1 MELYLKLIDVI
12 VPVFFVI
19 GIGYYLG
26 KKNPDI
32 NTDFIT
38 TFAGN
43 VGTPAMIFY
52 TITTTGVTLSVFTEY
67 FIYALIIIGGFSLV
81 GILFLLLLKKDFIS
95 ELPPL
100 ILPNTGN
107 MGIPIC
113 LFAYGTAGLGV
124 ASAIASVIILLH
136 FTLGVLLAK
145 KSFSLEILIKN
156 MPIYAII
163 VSVIFLYFEWDV
175 PGYLENTTF
184 LLTYATIFLV
194 LMSLGIALSRLKV
207 VSWTHASIL
216 GAVRVILGPLIGFG
230 LIKYLNLDGFAAGV
244 LLIQSCMPSAV
255 LTYLVGSMYS
265 EKKVVDSVA
274 SVIVT
279 STIMSFIT
287 CLLYTSPSPR
297 DGLLSR
303 MPSSA

>member
-26 KKNPDI
+26 KKNPEI

-67 FIYALIIIGGFSLV
+67 FIYALVIIGGFSLV

-216 GAVRVILGPLIGFG
+216 GAVRVIVGPLIGFG
-230 LIKYLNLDGFAAGV
+230 LIKYLDLDGFAAGV

-279 STIMSFIT
+279 STILSFIT
-287 CLLYTSPSPR
+287 VPIVVYYSLKYFQ
-297 DGLLSR
+297 
-303 MPSSA
+303 

>member
-12 VPVFFVI
+12 APVFFVI

-26 KKNPDI
+26 KKNPEI

-81 GILFLLLLKKDFIS
+81 GIIFLLLLKKDFIS

-145 KSFSLEILIKN
+145 KSFSFGILIKN
-156 MPIYAII
+156 MPIYGII
-163 VSVIFLYFEWDV
+163 ISVIFLYFEWNV

-216 GAVRVILGPLIGFG
+216 GAVRVIIGPLIGFG
-230 LIKYLNLDGFAAGV
+230 LIKFLNLNGFAAGV

-265 EKKVVDSVA
+265 ERKVVDSVA

-279 STIMSFIT
+279 STVMSFIT
-287 CLLYTSPSPR
+287 IPIVVFISLKYFQ
-297 DGLLSR
+297 
-303 MPSSA
+303 

>member
-12 VPVFFVI
+12 APVFFVI

-26 KKNPDI
+26 KKNPEI

-52 TITTTGVTLSVFTEY
+52 TITTTGVTLAVFIEY
-67 FIYALIIIGGFSLV
+67 FIYALIIITGFSLV
-81 GILFLLLLKKDFIS
+81 GILFLLILKKDFIS

-156 MPIYAII
+156 MPIYGII

-194 LMSLGIALSRLKV
+194 LMSLGIALSRMKV

-216 GAVRVILGPLIGFG
+216 GSVRVIIGPLIGFG
-230 LIKYLNLDGFAAGV
+230 LIKFLNLEGFAAGV

-265 EKKVVDSVA
+265 EKRVVDSVA

-279 STIMSFIT
+279 STILSFIT
-287 CLLYTSPSPR
+287 IPIVVFISLKYFQ
-297 DGLLSR
+297 
-303 MPSSA
+303 

>member
-1 MELYLKLIDVI
+1 MELYLKLIDVLF
-12 VPVFFVI
+12 PVFFVI

-26 KKNPDI
+26 KKNPNI

-81 GILFLLLLKKDFIS
+81 GILFLLILKKDFIS

-124 ASAIASVIILLH
+124 ASAIASVVILLH

-156 MPIYAII
+156 MPIYGII

-216 GAVRVILGPLIGFG
+216 GAVRVIIGPIIGLG
-230 LIKYLNLDGFAAGV
+230 LIKFLNLHGFAAGV

-287 CLLYTSPSPR
+287 IPIVVFYSLKYFQ
-297 DGLLSR
+297 
-303 MPSSA
+303 

>member
-1 MELYLKLIDVI
+1 MELYLKLIDVLF
-12 VPVFFVI
+12 PVFFVI

-26 KKNPDI
+26 KKNPNI

-81 GILFLLLLKKDFIS
+81 GILFLLILKKDFIS

-113 LFAYGTAGLGV
+113 LFAYGAAGLGV
-124 ASAIASVIILLH
+124 ASAIASVVILLH

-156 MPIYAII
+156 MPIYGII
-163 VSVIFLYFEWDV
+163 ISVIFLYFEWDV

-216 GAVRVILGPLIGFG
+216 GAVRVIIGPIIGFG
-230 LIKYLNLDGFAAGV
+230 LIKFLNLNGFAAGV

-279 STIMSFIT
+279 STIMSFVTIPIVVF
-287 CLLYTSPSPR
+287 YSIKYFQ
-297 DGLLSR
+297 
-303 MPSSA
+303 

>member
-12 VPVFFVI
+12 APVFFVI

-26 KKNPDI
+26 KKNPEI

-81 GILFLLLLKKDFIS
+81 GIIFLLLLKKDFIS

-113 LFAYGTAGLGV
+113 LFAYGTTGLGV

-145 KSFSLEILIKN
+145 KSFSFEILIKN
-156 MPIYAII
+156 MPIYGII
-163 VSVIFLYFEWDV
+163 VSVIFLYFELDV

-216 GAVRVILGPLIGFG
+216 GAVRVIIGPLIGFG
-230 LIKYLNLDGFAAGV
+230 LIKFLNLNGFAAGV

-265 EKKVVDSVA
+265 ERKVVDSVA

-279 STIMSFIT
+279 STVMSFIT
-287 CLLYTSPSPR
+287 IPIVVFISLKFFQ
-297 DGLLSR
+297 
-303 MPSSA
+303 

>member
-12 VPVFFVI
+12 FPVFFVI

-26 KKNPDI
+26 KKNPNI

-38 TFAGN
+38 TFCWN
-43 VGTPAMIFY
+43 IGTPAMIFY

-67 FIYALIIIGGFSLV
+67 FVYALIIIGGFSIV
-81 GILFLLLLKKDFIS
+81 GIIFLLLLKKDFIS

-145 KSFSLEILIKN
+145 KSFSFKILIKN
-156 MPIYAII
+156 MPIYGII

-216 GAVRVILGPLIGFG
+216 GAVRVIIGPFIGFG
-230 LIKYLNLDGFAAGV
+230 LIKFLNLNGFAAGV

-265 EKKVVDSVA
+265 ERKVVDSVA

-279 STIMSFIT
+279 STVMSFVTIPIVVYYS
-287 CLLYTSPSPR
+287 LKYFQ
-297 DGLLSR
+297 
-303 MPSSA
+303 

>member
-12 VPVFFVI
+12 APVFFVI

-67 FIYALIIIGGFSLV
+67 FIYALVIIGGFSIV
-81 GILFLLLLKKDFIS
+81 GVLFLLLLKKDFIS

-124 ASAIASVIILLH
+124 ASAIASVVILLH
-136 FTLGVLLAK
+136 FTIGVLLAK

-156 MPIYAII
+156 MPIYGII

-287 CLLYTSPSPR
+287 IPFVVYYSLKYF
-297 DGLLSR
+297 
-303 MPSSA
+303 

>member
-12 VPVFFVI
+12 APVFFVI

-26 KKNPDI
+26 KKNPNI

-38 TFAGN
+38 NFAAN
-43 VGTPAMIFY
+43 IGTPAMIFY
-52 TITTTGVTLSVFTEY
+52 TITTTGVTLSIFTEY
-67 FIYALIIIGGFSLV
+67 FIYALVIIGGFSLV
-81 GILFLLLLKKDFIS
+81 GVLFLLLLKKDFIS

-145 KSFSLEILIKN
+145 KNFSFKILVKN

-163 VSVIFLYFEWDV
+163 VSVIFLYFEWNV

-194 LMSLGIALSRLKV
+194 LMSLGIALTRLKV
-207 VSWTHASIL
+207 VSWTQASIL
-216 GAVRVILGPLIGFG
+216 GGVRVIIGPLIGFG
-230 LIKYLNLDGFAAGV
+230 LIKFINLDGFAAGV

-274 SVIVT
+274 SIIVT
-279 STIMSFIT
+279 STIMSFVTIPIVVFYS
-287 CLLYTSPSPR
+287 LKFFQ
-297 DGLLSR
+297 
-303 MPSSA
+303 

>member
-12 VPVFFVI
+12 APVFFVI

-26 KKNPDI
+26 KKNPEI

-81 GILFLLLLKKDFIS
+81 GIIFLLLLKKDFIS

-145 KSFSLEILIKN
+145 KSFSFEILIKN
-156 MPIYAII
+156 MPIYGII

-216 GAVRVILGPLIGFG
+216 GAVRVIIGPLIGFG
-230 LIKYLNLDGFAAGV
+230 LIKFLNLNGFAAGV
-244 LLIQSCMPSAV
+244 LLIQSAMPSAV

-265 EKKVVDSVA
+265 ERKVVDSVA

-279 STIMSFIT
+279 STVMSFIT
-287 CLLYTSPSPR
+287 IPIVVF
-297 DGLLSR
+297 LSLKYFQ
-303 MPSSA
+303 

>member
-26 KKNPDI
+26 KKNPEI

-52 TITTTGVTLSVFTEY
+52 TITTTGVTLIVFTEY

-124 ASAIASVIILLH
+124 ASSIASVIILLH

-145 KSFSLEILIKN
+145 KSFSLKILIKN

-194 LMSLGIALSRLKV
+194 LMSLGIALTRLKV
-207 VSWTHASIL
+207 VSWTVASIL
-216 GAVRVILGPLIGFG
+216 GGVRVIIGPIIGFG
-230 LIKYLNLDGFAAGV
+230 LIKFLNLEGFAAGV

-279 STIMSFIT
+279 STIMSFVTIPIVVFYS
-287 CLLYTSPSPR
+287 LKYFQ
-297 DGLLSR
+297 
-303 MPSSA
+303 

>member
-1 MELYLKLIDVI
+1 MELYIKLIDVI
-12 VPVFFVI
+12 LPVFFVI

-26 KKNPDI
+26 KKDPNF

-38 TFAGN
+38 TLAGN

-52 TITTTGVTLSVFTEY
+52 TITSTGVTLEIFIEY
-67 FIYALIIIGGFSLV
+67 FIYALIVIGGFAAIGLITL
-81 GILFLLLLKKDFIS
+81 GLMKKDIVS

-113 LFAYGTAGLGV
+113 LFAYGTEGLGI

-145 KSFSLEILIKN
+145 KSFSLKILITN
-156 MPIYAII
+156 MPIYGII
-163 VSVIFLYFEWDV
+163 AAVIVLYYDWNV
-175 PGYLENTTF
+175 PGFIVNTTF

-194 LMSLGIALSRLKV
+194 LMSLGIALTKLKV
-207 VSWTHASIL
+207 VSWINASIL
-216 GAVRVILGPLIGFG
+216 SSVRIIIGPIIGFG
-230 LIKYLNLDGFAAGV
+230 LIKYLNLSGLAAGV
-244 LLIQSCMPSAV
+244 LLIQSAMPSAI

-265 EKKVVDSVA
+265 EKKVVDSIA

-279 STIMSFIT
+279 STLMSFIT
-287 CLLYTSPSPR
+287 IPIVVYISLKYFQ
-297 DGLLSR
+297 
-303 MPSSA
+303 